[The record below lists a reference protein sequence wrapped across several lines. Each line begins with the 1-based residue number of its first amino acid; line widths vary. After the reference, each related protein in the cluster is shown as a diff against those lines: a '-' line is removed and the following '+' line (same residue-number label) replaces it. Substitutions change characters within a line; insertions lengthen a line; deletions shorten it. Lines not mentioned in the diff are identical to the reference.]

1 MIKKIL
7 LFGVFFTTVCAAF
20 SQELPQKTVGE
31 TLAFVPEILTGT
43 QKTMTER
50 VRKTSA
56 FAYKTMVKTQETAAD
71 KMENGTA
78 ESQEVIAERRNV
90 LSLKRWLIINSW
102 QYLN

>member
-56 FAYKTMVKTQETAAD
+56 FASKTMVKTQETAAD

-78 ESQEVIAERRNV
+78 ESQDTNICRAKYRSLTTNKSKRYRR
-90 LSLKRWLIINSW
+90 
-102 QYLN
+102 